1 MNMKLL
7 LPVLL
12 GLAASSVGA
21 EETSTGSLQTSLAS
35 TTVSGYQIVEYPDS
49 GVPPVPPPQVATTNL
64 AKIPNWGTD
73 ILHYFVRE
81 GFTNTGV
88 TSNAVGVVDFH
99 EQHQG
104 KSDHKHFNL
113 TLRKLAPTN
122 TYTLLSLKADETN
135 YTDVASFTTDS
146 RGTAMLRYRE
156 ISNGN
161 GKGPGNLPPQAQGKG
176 KGPQTLPEGVADLT
190 ELTELVVVNASTQ
203 AVLTADLTSPDWLH
217 YNIKRKLVNEPVGAL
232 LQIQGSAKRTHF
244 RLQVLNLLPTNSYW
258 LAINETVVQTNKTDS
273 KGRLHINTLVV
284 PPNSPL
290 DIQSV
295 QLLDSNTNIL
305 ISTELP

>member
-1 MNMKLL
+1 M
-7 LPVLL
+7 
-12 GLAASSVGA
+12 
-21 EETSTGSLQTSLAS
+21 
-35 TTVSGYQIVEYPDS
+35 
-49 GVPPVPPPQVATTNL
+49 
-64 AKIPNWGTD
+64 
-73 ILHYFVRE
+73 HYFVRE
-81 GFTNTGV
+81 GFTNNGAV
-88 TSNAVGVVDFH
+88 SNAAGVVDFR

-135 YTDVASFTTDS
+135 YTDVVSFTTDS

-156 ISNGN
+156 ICNGN

-176 KGPQTLPEGVADLT
+176 KGPQHASLPDGIADLT
-190 ELTELVVVNASTQ
+190 ELTELVVVNTSTQ

-232 LQIQGSAKRTHF
+232 LQIQGSKTRTHF
-244 RLQVLNLLPTNSYW
+244 RLHVLNLLPTNNYL
-258 LAINETVVQTNKTDS
+258 LAINETVVQTNKTDT
-273 KGRLHINTLVV
+273 KGRLNINTLVA
-284 PPNSPL
+284 PPSSPL
-290 DIQSV
+290 DIRSV